1 MRRIPLLLM
10 LWLGA
15 YIAYGQDGAIH
26 TKIAGTVTGSHVNIP
41 GTRMYVILPP
51 DFFAATDFLGFQK
64 NDSVVISVLDILG
77 DNYNTI
83 ADSFLVADPS
93 TGDKIVARED
103 IIVAGYPGKLTEVL
117 QHQSLRMYRLA
128 FGDTSFCAVVT
139 AVYPAGDASTGK
151 ELVAAIN
158 SLAYDKQVKIDPFAI
173 AHFTLDDQVSAFK
186 FCKFWNNTYTYTI
199 GGKEIHDADTAAL
212 YVLQQVNVYNMTP
225 KDFAQQIMQVLM
237 QNGMD
242 SLDVQ
247 NASTTFVNRLPAYEL
262 AAKCKLHGQPTM
274 FYLCVAADMTR
285 VYCMYGFGG
294 NAPEVN
300 MAEMMRLAHTIKV
313 K

>member
-1 MRRIPLLLM
+1 M

-15 YIAYGQDGAIH
+15 YVAYGQDGAIH

-41 GTRMYVILPP
+41 GTRIFVIPPP
-51 DFFAATDFLGFQK
+51 DFFPATDFLGFQK
-64 NDSVVISVLDILG
+64 NDNVAFSVLDVLG
-77 DNYNTI
+77 SNYNTT
-83 ADSFLVADPS
+83 ADSFLVADPT

-103 IIVAGYPGKLTEVL
+103 IVVAGYPGKLTEVL

-158 SLAYDKQVKIDPFAI
+158 SLAFDKKGKIDPFAI
-173 AHFTLDDQVSAFK
+173 AHFTLDDQVSTFK
-186 FCKFWNNTYTYTI
+186 FCKFANNTFTYTI
-199 GGKEIHDADTAAL
+199 GGKAIPTDETAAM
-212 YVLQQVNVYNMTP
+212 YVLQQANPYNITA
-225 KDFAQQIMQVLM
+225 KDFAQQLVQVLI

-247 NASTTFVNRLPAYEL
+247 NAATTFVNRLPAYEL
-262 AAKCKLHGQPTM
+262 VAKCKFSGKPNIL
-274 FYLCVAADMTR
+274 YLCVAGDGSR
-285 VYCMYGFGG
+285 FFCMYGFGG
-294 NAPEVN
+294 NAPDAN
-300 MAEMMRLAHTIKV
+300 IAELTRLAHTIKV